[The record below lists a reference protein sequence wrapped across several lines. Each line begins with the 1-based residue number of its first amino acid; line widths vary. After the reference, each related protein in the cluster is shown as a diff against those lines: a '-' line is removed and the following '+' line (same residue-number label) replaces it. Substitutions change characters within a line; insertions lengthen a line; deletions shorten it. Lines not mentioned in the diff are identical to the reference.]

1 MYFVKLFVFLSIIAQ
16 AYSLKLTPLKFIKP
30 YPLCVVSK
38 VHTQRTSLFAA
49 AAGDK
54 LFMLIIKT
62 DINCL
67 QTLCEKGPN

>member
-16 AYSLKLTPLKFIKP
+16 AYSLKLAPLKFIKP
-30 YPLCVVSK
+30 CPLCVSK

-67 QTLCEKGPN
+67 QTLCEKVPN